1 MEYKQLKGNEIE
13 GELDIFVSHNE
24 DDEDGE
30 ITKWN
35 EILIHGNPEG
45 LRSLAKLLIEI
56 ADLNQEE
63 VENKYLPI
71 GAREHYH
78 LTPNIELS
86 KSSDRV
92 IVGRLDA
99 KGTGSFMT
107 DIFLNLNVM
116 NLIFQNKIKPIIVC
130 IVTILI
136 FTFLLWEH
144 LHIH

>member
-35 EILIHGNPEG
+35 EILLHGNPEG

-71 GAREHYH
+71 GAREHFH

-99 KGTGSFMT
+99 KGTGSFY
-107 DIFLNLNVM
+107 DRYIS
-116 NLIFQNKIKPIIVC
+116 KS
-130 IVTILI
+130 
-136 FTFLLWEH
+136 
-144 LHIH
+144 